1 MTAGYFLLQALNLAG
16 LALVILFLLRRP
28 SGRWRTVWQTRAWLY
43 QEHSRSGARRAL
55 PLIQGGYQPIDLQW
69 LAGGDCFIPPDHG
82 RGLPV
87 RPLVNPV
94 SPDHVRR
101 G

>member
-1 MTAGYFLLQALNLAG
+1 MTAAYLALQALTLISLMFVAVCLAMR
-16 LALVILFLLRRP
+16 AA
-28 SGRWRTVWQTRAWLY
+28 GRWQTVRQTGAWHY

-69 LAGGDCFIPPDHG
+69 LAGGDWSVPPD
-82 RGLPV
+82 RGPSLPV
-87 RPLVNPV
+87 RPAANPV
-94 SPDHVRR
+94 SPDYVRR